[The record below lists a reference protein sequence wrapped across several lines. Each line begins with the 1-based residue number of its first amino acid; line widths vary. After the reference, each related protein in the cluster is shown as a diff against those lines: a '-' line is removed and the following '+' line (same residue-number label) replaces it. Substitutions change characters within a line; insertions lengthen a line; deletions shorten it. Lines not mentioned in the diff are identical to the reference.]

1 MLALLVN
8 TFLHKR
14 VHDFAAQAL
23 LSCREHFPDTS
34 GILGAADWRILLFRR
49 RRKQVRKQS
58 ERGRRRKGD
67 GDLNARS
74 LRARLR
80 TGGSFYRRFQQLDD

>member
-14 VHDFAAQAL
+14 VHDLAAQEL

-34 GILGAADWRILLFRR
+34 GIRRAADWRILLFRR
-49 RRKQVRKQS
+49 RRPSASSWANFSCLAV
-58 ERGRRRKGD
+58 
-67 GDLNARS
+67 
-74 LRARLR
+74 
-80 TGGSFYRRFQQLDD
+80 SFIAAY